1 MSMEAGIIAKMQPL
15 SRVKASTFALI
26 IPSTGNA
33 VTMRLGWSMTRI
45 LWSARDML
53 CPAPGLNCIVE
64 RDTKELSIYYQ
75 GRK

>member
-1 MSMEAGIIAKMQPL
+1 
-15 SRVKASTFALI
+15 
-26 IPSTGNA
+26 
-33 VTMRLGWSMTRI
+33 MTRI